1 MPNKIKFGYLVPT
14 RDAVMRAPDG
24 RADIRRMLD
33 LAVRSEQMGYDSLWI
48 GDSLLARPRFE
59 ALTTLAAIS
68 ALTKKIELGTAVYI
82 TPLRHPVPLA
92 HTVGNLDLLSGGRFI
107 FGIGLGPESPPV
119 KAEYAASGADFHK
132 RGKLQEEAIQIMK
145 ALWTGQKTT
154 FQGANYQ
161 IENVTLHPLPGRQ
174 GGPPILMAAAADR
187 ALRRLAQYA
196 DGWLPIVPTAE
207 EYAKDWARIEH
218 HCAEFGRDPKSLQS
232 VHYLTLN
239 VNPSEAEAAHE
250 MEEFLLAYY
259 GQLHHIIKKT
269 QAICAGTPERVAE
282 FIRGF
287 VKAGAPHFVVRL
299 ATANQE
305 PQMERFLSSVV
316 PLLL

>member
-1 MPNKIKFGYLVPT
+1 MANKIKFGYLVPT
-14 RDAVMRAPDG
+14 RDAVMRALDG
-24 RADIRRMLD
+24 HADIHRMID
-33 LAVRSEQMGYDSLWI
+33 LAVKAEQLGYDSLWI

-68 ALTKKIELGTAVYI
+68 SLTSKIEMGTAVYI

-119 KAEYAASGADFHK
+119 MAEYADSGADFHK

-161 IENVTLHPLPGRQ
+161 IENVTLHPLPGRT
-174 GGPPILMAAAADR
+174 GGPPILMAAAADA
-187 ALRRLAQYA
+187 ALKRLARFA
-196 DGWLPIVPTAE
+196 DGWLPIAPTPD
-207 EYAKDWARIEH
+207 EYAKDWTKIAGY
-218 HCAEFGRDPKSLQS
+218 CAEYGRDPQTLQC

-239 VNPSEAEAAHE
+239 VNPNEAESARE

-259 GQLHHIIKKT
+259 GPLHHHIKKT
-269 QAICAGTPERVAE
+269 QAICSGTPARVAE

-287 VKAGAPHFVVRL
+287 IQAGAPHFVVRL

-316 PLLL
+316 PLLK